1 MTKEVLISISGIQ
14 MSGEEEDD
22 IEMVTIGDYYRKNGK
37 HYIIYDEIPEGET
50 EVIKN
55 TIKVGPDVMDIIKK
69 GSVSTHMT
77 FKKNERNSTCYATTM
92 GDLMIGI
99 CTNQVQVEE
108 NDDLLRVAVEYS
120 LDINYEHVSECNIM
134 LSVQPKGSM
143 NFHLQS

>member
-14 MSGEEEDD
+14 MSGEEEND

>member
-14 MSGEEEDD
+14 MSGEEEND

-55 TIKVGPDVMDIIKK
+55 TIKVGPDVIDIIKK

>member
-1 MTKEVLISISGIQ
+1 MTKDVLVSVRGAHIADGETNNLEVITAGS
-14 MSGEEEDD
+14 
-22 IEMVTIGDYYRKNGK
+22 YYFKNGK